1 MTSSKIELPGE
12 VKSDPAALMASL
24 QLMPS
29 PVPDLEIK
37 YTKIFINNEWQTS
50 VSSKTFPVYNP
61 SNGEK
66 ICHVQEA
73 EKADTDKAVQ
83 AARLAFTLGSVW
95 RRMDASERG
104 RLLDKLADLVERDRT
119 ILATLESVNGGKPF
133 LQAFYVDLQG
143 VIKTLRYFAGWADKI
158 HGMTIPV
165 DGDYFTFTKHEPI
178 GVCGQIIPWNFPLLM
193 MAWKI
198 APALCCGN
206 TVVIKPAEQ
215 TPLSSLYM
223 GALIKEWNFPLL
235 MMAWK
240 IAPALCCGNT
250 VVIKPAEQTPLSSL
264 YMGALIKEAGFPP
277 GVVNILPGYGP
288 TAGAAIAFHMGID
301 KVAFTGSTEHVLH
314 SAIKSSLTPRFCV
327 VPNWFSTAV
336 NTGPSNNTLPCVS
349 LFPVDYAVEQAHQ
362 GVFFNQG
369 QCCTAGSR
377 VFVEESIYDEFV
389 RKSVERAKR
398 RIVGNPFDP
407 TTEQGPQIDKEQY
420 SKILALI
427 QSGISEGAKL
437 ECGGKALGRKGFYIE
452 PTVFSNVKDEM
463 RIAKEEIFGPVQQ
476 ILKFKTMDEAIER
489 ANSTEYGLVAAVFT
503 RDINKAM
510 TVSAAMHAGTVWI
523 NCYNALNVQSP
534 FGGFKMSGNGREMG
548 EYGLREYS
556 EVKTIT
562 MKIHQKNS

>member
-29 PVPDLEIK
+29 PIPDLEIK

-50 VSSKTFPVYNP
+50 VSGKTFPVYNP

-193 MAWKI
+193 MAWK
-198 APALCCGN
+198 
-206 TVVIKPAEQ
+206 
-215 TPLSSLYM
+215 
-223 GALIKEWNFPLL
+223 F
-235 MMAWK
+235 
-240 IAPALCCGNT
+240 APALCCGNT

-301 KVAFTGSTEHVLH
+301 KVAFTGSTKIGKLIQEAAGRSNLKRVTLELGG
-314 SAIKSSLTPRFCV
+314 KS
-327 VPNWFSTAV
+327 PNIIFADAD
-336 NTGPSNNTLPCVS
+336 L
-349 LFPVDYAVEQAHQ
+349 DYAVEQAHQ

-389 RKSVERAKR
+389 RKSVERARR

-407 TTEQGPQIDKEQY
+407 TTEQGPQINKEQY

-489 ANSTEYGLVAAVFT
+489 ANNTEYGLVAAVFT
-503 RDINKAM
+503 KDINKAM
-510 TVSAAMHAGTVWI
+510 TVSAAMQAGTVWV